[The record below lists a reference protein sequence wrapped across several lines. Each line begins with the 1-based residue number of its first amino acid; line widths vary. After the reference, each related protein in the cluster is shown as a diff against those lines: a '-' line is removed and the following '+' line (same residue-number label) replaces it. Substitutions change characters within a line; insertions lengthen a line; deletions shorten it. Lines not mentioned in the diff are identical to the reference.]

1 VAIDISI
8 GSTRGNIPPGSY
20 FIINS
25 LLTKTDILKNLK
37 IAIQKSGRL
46 NEKSV
51 QLLKNCGLD
60 FENYKSSLITTVS
73 NFNLEILFLRDDDI
87 PGYVEQGI
95 ADLGIVGE
103 NVIDETQSKVQYL
116 QRLGF
121 GKCTLKLAIAKDS
134 PIERLEDL
142 NGKSIATSYPN
153 ILQQFLN
160 DFKIKADI
168 QEISGSVEIAP
179 GLGLSDAICDIV
191 STGGTLKSNGL
202 KPFADVRSSEAILIA
217 RDGIEENPIIC
228 ELLQRVQSVLR
239 AKETKYV
246 VLNVEK
252 KNLEQITE
260 LLHGVKSPTVVPLA
274 EEGWVAVHT
283 VISEDDFWEK
293 INKLKAAGAQGIVV
307 MPIEK
312 IIM

>member
-1 VAIDISI
+1 MS
-8 GSTRGNIPPGSY
+8 S
-20 FIINS
+20 
-25 LLTKTDILKNLK
+25 LK

-51 QLLKNCGLD
+51 ELLKNCGLT
-60 FENYKSSLITTVS
+60 FENYKSSLISSVS
-73 NFNLEILFLRDDDI
+73 NFPLEILFLRDDDI
-87 PGYVEQGI
+87 PEYVQDGI

-103 NVIDETQSKVQYL
+103 NVISETEVNVHFL

-121 GKCTLKLAIAKDS
+121 GKCTLKIAIPNESELVQIND
-134 PIERLEDL
+134 LE
-142 NGKSIATSYPN
+142 GRAIATSYPN
-153 ILQQFLN
+153 ILKKYLSDNQIN
-160 DFKIKADI
+160 ATIRT
-168 QEISGSVEIAP
+168 ISGSVEISP

-202 KPFADVRSSEAILIA
+202 KPFADVMSSEAILIGKN
-217 RDGIEENPIIC
+217 GIEEEEAVK
-228 ELLQRVQSVLR
+228 ELMQRIQSVLK

-246 VLNVEK
+246 VLNVKRE
-252 KNLEQITE
+252 NLQIIVD
-260 LLHGVKSPTVVPLA
+260 LLPGVKSPTVVPLA

-283 VISEDDFWEK
+283 AIQERDFWEK

>member
-1 VAIDISI
+1 M
-8 GSTRGNIPPGSY
+8 
-20 FIINS
+20 
-25 LLTKTDILKNLK
+25 KNLK

-51 QLLKNCGLD
+51 QLLKNCGLV

-87 PGYVEQGI
+87 PGYVAQGI

-103 NVIDETQSKVQYL
+103 NVIDETQAQVTYL

-121 GKCTLKLAIAKDS
+121 GKCTLKIAVPKDS
-134 PIERLEDL
+134 NINDLQDL
-142 NGKSIATSYPN
+142 NGKSIATSYPV
-153 ILQQFLN
+153 ILQNFLS
-160 DFKIKADI
+160 DYKINASI

-202 KPFADVRSSEAILIA
+202 KPFADVRNSEAILIG
-217 RDGIEENPIIC
+217 RQGIDDDPVLC

-252 KNLEQITE
+252 ENLPLITE
-260 LLHGVKSPTVVPLA
+260 LLHGVKSPTVMPLA

-283 VISEDDFWEK
+283 VITEDDFWEK
-293 INKLKAAGAQGIVV
+293 INKLKSAGAQGIVV

-312 IIM
+312 IIL

>member
-1 VAIDISI
+1 M
-8 GSTRGNIPPGSY
+8 
-20 FIINS
+20 
-25 LLTKTDILKNLK
+25 KNLK
-37 IAIQKSGRL
+37 IAIQKSVRL

-60 FENYKSSLITTVS
+60 FENYKSSLITTVN

-87 PGYVEQGI
+87 PGYVAQGI

-103 NVIDETQSKVQYL
+103 NVIDESQEKVTYL
-116 QRLGF
+116 ERLGF
-121 GKCTLKLAIAKDS
+121 GRCTLKIGIPKDSDIQQLQDLQGKAIA
-134 PIERLEDL
+134 
-142 NGKSIATSYPN
+142 TTYPN
-153 ILQQFLN
+153 ILQEFLAEHN
-160 DFKIKADI
+160 LSAEI
-168 QEISGSVEIAP
+168 QQISGSVEIAP

-202 KPFADVRSSEAILIA
+202 KPFADVRRSEAILIG
-217 RDGIEENPIIC
+217 REGLTENPILC
-228 ELLQRVQSVLR
+228 ELLQRVRSVLR

-252 KNLEQITE
+252 SNLPKITS
-260 LLHGVKSPTVVPLA
+260 LLPGVKSPTVVPLA

-283 VISEDDFWEK
+283 VIPEDDFWDK

-312 IIM
+312 IIL